1 MKRITLYASVLLI
14 EIFAF
19 SSAQAQTPTTA
30 SAKASVVPGLVRFS
44 GTARDFNGNPLDG
57 VLGITFALYESDR
70 GGTSLWRETQ
80 NVTADKAG
88 HYSVS
93 LGATSA
99 EGLPRELFTSGE
111 ARWLGM
117 QIDGQAEGQR
127 VLFLSV
133 PYALKA
139 ADAETIGG
147 LPPSAFVLATRGATV
162 SSSSAVA
169 DSSTGANTS
178 VFAAAA
184 TTGSGT
190 TNFVPLWTS
199 NSALG
204 NSALFQLGTGTAA
217 RLGINTTMPA
227 TALDVM
233 GAGTIRGTLALP
245 ATATATANAGASS
258 QTLNLSA
265 SSYSSSTKT
274 ASNREFQW
282 KAEPLGNNTAT
293 PSGTLNLLFGSG
305 TANPSETG
313 FRIAS
318 NGLITFANGQA
329 FPGAGTITGVT
340 AGADLTGGGTSGSI
354 TLNLNTTATDAR
366 YARLGAANTYSQEQQ
381 IVGTTVGLNSY
392 ASAAGGIG
400 VQGFGSG
407 AGVEGMSSATKG
419 IGVLGYGNGANG
431 VGVSGSSNAQN
442 GVGVSGTSTAGGT
455 GVSGA
460 TFGGTAVKG
469 QDSGAGIG
477 VEGVSTSGYGVYGF
491 SSTSHGVDG
500 YTSHGTGVNGVSGG
514 DTLNTAGVYG
524 RAGNGTTFGG
534 IAGVW
539 GEADQHVGVFGSS
552 TAYAGVLGESQN
564 GYGVQAISNG
574 ADGVNGTSHT
584 INGSGVAGIN
594 DAAGGIGVY
603 GHSSNGG
610 FGVYTDSNAA
620 QSRGMGGWAKAMVFV
635 DPFTSNGTAIT
646 RCYNSQASGA
656 TVWTPPCGIGIIHDG
671 QGEDTLDFGFQVSDR
686 YISTASFS
694 GSIGVC
700 VQDAD
705 NFCPFS
711 ARQVHTFTNNY
722 LGSKTDAAFWVIIF

>member
-1 MKRITLYASVLLI
+1 MKRITLYASVLLTAI
-14 EIFAF
+14 CAPSLAQPQTG
-19 SSAQAQTPTTA
+19 SST
-30 SAKASVVPGLVRFS
+30 SSKLSLVPSLVKFT
-44 GTARDFNGNPLDG
+44 GTARDFDGNPLSG
-57 VLGITFALYESDR
+57 VLGISFALYESDR
-70 GGTSLWRETQ
+70 GGSSLWRETQ
-80 NVTADKAG
+80 NVTVDKSG

-93 LGATSA
+93 LGATEV
-99 EGLPRELFTSGE
+99 EGLPTELFTSGQ
-111 ARWLGM
+111 ARWLGV
-117 QIDGQAEGQR
+117 QIEGHSEGPR
-127 VLFLSV
+127 VLLVSV

-147 LPPSAFVLATRGATV
+147 LPPSAFVLATPGGTASLSPAVGDNAANASNSALAGA
-162 SSSSAVA
+162 AP
-169 DSSTGANTS
+169 
-178 VFAAAA
+178 
-184 TTGSGT
+184 TGSGT
-190 TNFVPLWTS
+190 TNFVPRWTGS
-199 NSALG
+199 STLG
-204 NSALFQLGTGTAA
+204 NSSLFQLGTGTAA
-217 RLGINTTMPA
+217 KLGINTTSPA
-227 TALDVM
+227 TALDVL
-233 GAGTIRGTLALP
+233 GAGTIRGALALP
-245 ATATATANAGASS
+245 ATTTATAILGASS
-258 QTLNLSA
+258 QPLNLSA
-265 SSYSSSTKT
+265 SSFSSSTKA
-274 ASNREFQW
+274 ASNQSFQW
-282 KAEPLGNNTAT
+282 KAEPWANNTAT
-293 PSGTLNLLFGSG
+293 PSGTLNLLFSSG
-305 TANPSETG
+305 ASNPAETG
-313 FRIAS
+313 FKIAN
-318 NGLITFANGQA
+318 NGLLTFVNGQT
-329 FPGAGTITGVT
+329 FPGAGTITGVA
-340 AGADLTGGGTSGSI
+340 AGTDLTGGGTSGKI
-354 TLNLNTTATDAR
+354 TLNLNTTAIDAR

-381 IVGTTVGLNSY
+381 IIGTTVGLNSY

-407 AGVEGMSSATKG
+407 AGVEGMSSAANG
-419 IGVLGYGNGANG
+419 IGILGYGNGTKG
-431 VGVSGSSNAQN
+431 IGVSGSSNGQN

-455 GVSGA
+455 GVSGT

-552 TAYAGVLGESQN
+552 TAYSGVLGESQN

-656 TVWTPPCGIGIIHDG
+656 TVWTPPCGIGIVHDG

-694 GSIGVC
+694 GSIGAC
-700 VQDAD
+700 VQDAH

-711 ARQVHTFTNNY
+711 ASQVHTFTNNY
-722 LGSKTDAAFWVIIF
+722 LGNKTDAAFWVIIF